1 VVGEPAVTE
10 SAPARVA
17 RPAGR
22 SKAAPGGLAGD
33 QVPGRRRGARRW
45 PPPTRGYQA
54 FRVINAII
62 LTLVAVAVLFPF
74 LNVLAQSFSSER
86 YINAG
91 QVSLWPRGLNVT
103 TYEHVMSDPLFW
115 NNYRNTVFYTV
126 TATVVAMAVT
136 TCYAYVLSKPHL
148 RGRKALIG
156 IAVFTMFFNG
166 GIIPNY
172 VLVSFLHMRD
182 TVWAIA
188 LPNAI
193 NVFNLLVMKSFFEN
207 LPPELE
213 EAAAVDGMDTYR
225 ILWRI
230 VLPLSKAVI
239 ATMTLFYAVMF
250 WNSWFAA
257 FLYMDNQGL
266 FSVTVYLR
274 NIVDSVTSVSNGQLA
289 AGTQV
294 QIAANIQAVTV
305 VLVAVPILFIYP
317 FIQRYF
323 VSGVTLGAVKG

>member
-1 VVGEPAVTE
+1 MVSEPKVTE
-10 SAPARVA
+10 SAPARG
-17 RPAGR
+17 GR
-22 SKAAPGGLAGD
+22 QADLSKAAPRRPAGGQA
-33 QVPGRRRGARRW
+33 GRRRRGTRAW
-45 PPPTRGYQA
+45 PPSGRGYRA

-62 LTLVAVAVLFPF
+62 LALVAVAVLFPF

-115 NNYRNTVFYTV
+115 SNYRNTVFYTV
-126 TATVVAMAVT
+126 TATAVAMAVT

-207 LPPELE
+207 MPPELE

-266 FSVTVYLR
+266 FTVTVYLR
-274 NIVDSVTSVSNGQLA
+274 NIVDSVTSVSNGQQS